1 VKGETSVKIKEGD
14 KVRSSLNGDDYKVKR
29 IVSSMVVLE
38 SEDGQSQILTEF
50 ENLDLFYRQKESV
63 QM

>member
-1 VKGETSVKIKEGD
+1 VKIKEGD
-14 KVRSSLNGDDYKVKR
+14 KVRSFLNGDDYKVKR
-29 IVSSMVVLE
+29 IVSSRVVLE
-38 SEDGQSQILTEF
+38 SEDGQSQILTEV